1 MAFQYE
7 KNIQY
12 GQDKTQYVN
21 IGKEGVSL
29 ADFDGEKV
37 LKVDRSAL
45 VKLTEAAF
53 SEVSFRLRPAHTKQV
68 ASFKTLKPVI
78 MINLWPYFAS
88 KCLCCQ

>member
-37 LKVDRSAL
+37 LKEIGR
-45 VKLTEAAF
+45 
-53 SEVSFRLRPAHTKQV
+53 AHV
-68 ASFKTLKPVI
+68 
-78 MINLWPYFAS
+78 
-88 KCLCCQ
+88 